1 MKNQEK
7 NGLKFR
13 YFPIVVKNL
22 IKIYN
27 YVSHQY
33 IRGRE
38 KEKEIGRLRE
48 ESAKIMQI
56 FDFKI
61 FGICFIF

>member
-1 MKNQEK
+1 MYRTN
-7 NGLKFR
+7 
-13 YFPIVVKNL
+13 
-22 IKIYN
+22 
-27 YVSHQY
+27 
-33 IRGRE
+33 IRGKE